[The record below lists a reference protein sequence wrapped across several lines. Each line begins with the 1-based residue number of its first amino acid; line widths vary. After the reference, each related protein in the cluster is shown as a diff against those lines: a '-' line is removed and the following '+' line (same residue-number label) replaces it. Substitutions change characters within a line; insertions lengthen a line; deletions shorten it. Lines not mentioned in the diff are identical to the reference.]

1 MKAFLKIPF
10 FTLLLMLCSSGFAQ
24 TASVSGKV
32 TYPDKALIPGAR
44 IEFVCQGN
52 KLMFASTD
60 SGLFYASNLPAGTYD
75 ISVGLSQTTTLVKKG
90 VKIVA
95 GDDLNLDLVYD
106 DAIELK
112 DIVIDG
118 GESRKPLIPKVIS
131 SGPAYDRTEISKMA
145 ITKIDQI
152 PLPGVVQAENGKVYA
167 HGSREGGVQYYIDNC
182 KIMGSPN
189 IPLCGLDFFQSY
201 IGYIP
206 AKYGD
211 SNGGVIAI
219 ETRSFFTE

>member
-1 MKAFLKIPF
+1 MKTWKPISFIAA
-10 FTLLLMLCSSGFAQ
+10 LLMLCSTGFAQ
-24 TASVSGKV
+24 TGSVNGKV
-32 TYPDKALIPGAR
+32 RYPDKSVIPGAR
-44 IEFVCQGN
+44 VEFVCQGN
-52 KLMFASTD
+52 KLVFAATD
-60 SGLFYASNLPAGTYD
+60 SGLYYAGNLPAGTYD

-90 VKIVA
+90 VKIA
-95 GDDLNLDLVYD
+95 SGDDLSIDLVYD

-131 SGPAYDRTEISKMA
+131 SGPAYDRKEIKEMA
-145 ITKIDQI
+145 ITKVDQI

-201 IGYIP
+201 IGYVP

-211 SNGGVIAI
+211 STGGVIAI
-219 ETRSFFTE
+219 ETRSFFSE